1 MHSTAKFQAKSQ
13 LQSTI
18 YRSHFINFAQN
29 TKSSI
34 AYCGSSVPHYSFAMV
49 LLAKN
54 QSNFFFSFRFLLLVT
69 VFSAKIFQHQL
80 LFFFQVL
87 GFSYK
92 TFSKNLLTKS
102 QVSCY
107 YKTDVKNFFISK
119 KDKSQ
124 IICKNFETKNSLSIF
139 ARKWVMSFD
148 VINFN

>member
-1 MHSTAKFQAKSQ
+1 MYSFAKFQSKSQ
-13 LQSTI
+13 LQST
-18 YRSHFINFAQN
+18 FIIFAQN
-29 TKSSI
+29 TKSSF

-80 LFFFQVL
+80 LFFFFQVL

-107 YKTDVKNFFISK
+107 YKTDIKNFFISK

-124 IICKNFETKNSLSIF
+124 IICKNFDTKIVCLYLPIYVNG
-139 ARKWVMSFD
+139 
-148 VINFN
+148 